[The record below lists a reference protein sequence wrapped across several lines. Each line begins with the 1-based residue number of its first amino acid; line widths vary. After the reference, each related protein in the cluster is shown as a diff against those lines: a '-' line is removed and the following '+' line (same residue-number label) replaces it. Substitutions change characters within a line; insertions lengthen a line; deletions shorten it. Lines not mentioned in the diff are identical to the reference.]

1 MPPGAMSVD
10 ALEQLSAHVRYRLGG
25 RVHYCKSW
33 RVDEL
38 TRLVLRHWPHN
49 HLEAAERAGGRL
61 HKSVDHAMVLLRAQ
75 VREQWEARHGVG
87 PMWQMLL
94 AGTVVGI
101 AHVILELWW
110 SDARWRER
118 LAEIGQTI
126 REGK

>member
-10 ALEQLSAHVRYRLGG
+10 PLEQLSAHVRYRMGE

-38 TRLVLRHWPHN
+38 TRLVVRHWPRQ

-61 HKSVDHAMVLLRAQ
+61 HKSVDHAMILVRAQ

-87 PMWQMLL
+87 PLWQMLL
-94 AGTVVGI
+94 AGTAVGI
-101 AHVILELWW
+101 CHVILELWW
-110 SDARWRER
+110 QDGGWRDR
-118 LAEIGQTI
+118 LEEM
-126 REGK
+126 RL